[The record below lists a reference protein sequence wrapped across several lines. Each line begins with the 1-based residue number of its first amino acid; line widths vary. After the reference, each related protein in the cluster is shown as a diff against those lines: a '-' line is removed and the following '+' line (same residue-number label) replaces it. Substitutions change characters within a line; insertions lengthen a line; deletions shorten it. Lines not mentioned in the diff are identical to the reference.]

1 MENNPT
7 QESAF
12 LNGEAN
18 SWFNRNRDGLRSPD
32 DSVGVNSITSMLMP
46 FKNGVSKM
54 LEIGCSDGSKL
65 RSLCRNLDAIGFG
78 IDPSS
83 DAISAG
89 NAVIDTDVQMNLT
102 VGTASS
108 LQFENS
114 FFDVVFFGF
123 SLYLVDRNMLF
134 QAVSEADRVL
144 KPGGFLL
151 IQDFNPG
158 VRQKRPYAHLDG
170 LFSYKNSYAD
180 LFTASGH
187 YFEAE
192 KVSFS
197 HSKGTFDKDPHE
209 RISISML
216 YKETDAYPQ
225 ISI

>member
-1 MENNPT
+1 MEKIPS

-18 SWFNRNRDGLRSPD
+18 NWFNRNRQGLRSPD
-32 DSVGVNSITSMLMP
+32 DSIGVNSVTSMLLP
-46 FKNGVSKM
+46 FKDEISSI

-65 RSLCRNLDAIGFG
+65 RSLGKILEAKGFG
-78 IDPSS
+78 IDPST

-89 NAVIDTDVQMNLT
+89 NNIADSTVEVQLS
-102 VGTASS
+102 VGTAAK
-108 LQFENS
+108 LHFEDA
-114 FFDVVFFGF
+114 FFDIVLFGF
-123 SLYLVDRNMLF
+123 SLYLVDRDLLF
-134 QAVSEADRVL
+134 QSVSEADRVL
-144 KPGGFLL
+144 KPGGFLV

-158 VRQKRPYAHLDG
+158 VRHKRPYAHLDG
-170 LFSYKNSYAD
+170 LFSYKNSYAE

-197 HSKGTFDKDPHE
+197 HSKGSFDKDPHE

>member
-1 MENNPT
+1 MEKNPT

-18 SWFNRNRDGLRSPD
+18 NWFNRNRKGLFSPEE
-32 DSVGVNSITSMLMP
+32 SIGVNSISAMLTP
-46 FKNGVSKM
+46 FKDEISKM

-65 RSLCRNLDAIGFG
+65 RSLCKNLDAMGFG

-89 NAVIDTDVQMNLT
+89 NAVTDSTVQMNLT
-102 VGTASS
+102 VGTANK

-114 FFDVVFFGF
+114 FFDVVYFGF
-123 SLYLVDRNMLF
+123 SLYLIDRSALF
-134 QAVSEADRVL
+134 LAISEADRVL
-144 KPGGFLL
+144 KPGGFLV

-158 VRQKRPYAHLDG
+158 IRHKRPYSHLDG
-170 LFSYKNSYAD
+170 IFSYKNSYAE
-180 LFTASGH
+180 LFTSTGH

-192 KVSFS
+192 KTSFS
-197 HSKGTFDKDPHE
+197 HTKSSFDRDPNE
-209 RISISML
+209 RISISLL
-216 YKETDAYPQ
+216 YKETDPYPQ

>member
-1 MENNPT
+1 MENIPI

-12 LNGEAN
+12 VNGEAN
-18 SWFNRNRDGLRSPD
+18 NWFIRNKDGLGSPD
-32 DSVGVNSITSMLMP
+32 TSIGVNSITSMLLP
-46 FKNGVSKM
+46 FKDEISSI

-65 RSLCRNLDAIGFG
+65 RSLCKNLDAKGFG
-78 IDPSS
+78 IDPST

-89 NAVIDTDVQMNLT
+89 NNMDDSTVEVQLVT
-102 VGTASS
+102 GTAAK
-108 LQFENS
+108 LPYENK
-114 FFDVVFFGF
+114 FFDIVFFGF
-123 SLYLVDRNMLF
+123 SLYLVDRDLLF
-134 QAVSEADRVL
+134 QSVSEADRVL
-144 KPGGFLL
+144 KPGGFLV

-158 VRQKRPYAHLDG
+158 VRHKRPYAHLDG
-170 LFSYKNSYAD
+170 LFSYKNSYAN

-197 HSKGTFDKDPHE
+197 HSKESFDKDTHE

>member
-18 SWFNRNRDGLRSPD
+18 NWYARNQEGLRSPD
-32 DSVGVNSITSMLMP
+32 DSFGVKTITAMLMP
-46 FKNGVSKM
+46 FKDEISKI

-65 RSLCRNLDAIGFG
+65 RSLCKNLDAKAFG

-89 NAVIDTDVQMNLT
+89 NADRDSTVQTNLT
-102 VGTASS
+102 VGTASN
-108 LQFENS
+108 LPFENS
-114 FFDVVFFGF
+114 YFEVVFFGF
-123 SLYLVDRNMLF
+123 SFYLIDRNLLF

-144 KPGGFLL
+144 KPGGFLV
-151 IQDFNPG
+151 IQDFDPG
-158 VRQKRPYAHLDG
+158 FRYKRPYTHLEG
-170 LFSYKNSYAD
+170 ISSYKNSYVD
-180 LFTASGH
+180 LFSSSGH

-197 HSKGTFDKDPHE
+197 HSKETFDKDPHE
-209 RISISML
+209 RISISLL
-216 YKETDAYPQ
+216 YKELDAYPP
-225 ISI
+225 IAK

>member
-1 MENNPT
+1 MENSPT

-18 SWFNRNRDGLRSPD
+18 NWFNRNKEGLRSPD
-32 DSVGVNSITSMLMP
+32 GSIGVNSVTAMLLP
-46 FKNGVSKM
+46 FKDEISRM

-65 RSLCRNLDAIGFG
+65 RSLCKNLDADAFG

-89 NAVIDTDVQMNLT
+89 NNVVDSAVQMNLT
-102 VGTASS
+102 VGTASD
-108 LQFENS
+108 LPFES
-114 FFDVVFFGF
+114 AFFDVVFFGF
-123 SLYLVDRNMLF
+123 SLYLVDRNKLF

-144 KPGGFLL
+144 KPGGFLV
-151 IQDFNPG
+151 IQDFDPG
-158 VRQKRPYAHLDG
+158 YRYKRPYTHLDG
-170 LFSYKNSYAD
+170 ISSYKNSYVD
-180 LFTASGH
+180 LFSASGH

-197 HSKGTFDKDPHE
+197 HSKESFDKDPHE

-225 ISI
+225 ISS

>member
-1 MENNPT
+1 MEKIPT

-32 DSVGVNSITSMLMP
+32 DSVGVNSMTSMLMP
-46 FKNGVSKM
+46 FKSEVSKM

-65 RSLCRNLDAIGFG
+65 RSLCKNLDAIGFG

-83 DAISAG
+83 EAISAG
-89 NAVIDTDVQMNLT
+89 NAATDSDVQMNLT

-114 FFDVVFFGF
+114 YFDVVFFGF
-123 SLYLVDRNMLF
+123 SLYLVDRSTLF

-158 VRQKRPYAHLDG
+158 VRQKRPYAHLEG

-197 HSKGTFDKDPHE
+197 HSKGSFDKDPHE

>member
-1 MENNPT
+1 MENSPT

-18 SWFNRNRDGLRSPD
+18 NWFNRNREGLRSPD
-32 DSVGVNSITSMLMP
+32 GSIGVNSVTAMLIP
-46 FKNGVSKM
+46 FKDEISRM

-65 RSLCRNLDAIGFG
+65 RSLCKNLDADAFG

-89 NAVIDTDVQMNLT
+89 NNVVDSAVQMNLT
-102 VGTASS
+102 VGTASD
-108 LQFENS
+108 LPFES
-114 FFDVVFFGF
+114 AFFDVVFFGF
-123 SLYLVDRNMLF
+123 SLYLVDRNKLF

-144 KPGGFLL
+144 KPGGFLV
-151 IQDFNPG
+151 IQDFDPG
-158 VRQKRPYAHLDG
+158 YRYKRPYTHLDG
-170 LFSYKNSYAD
+170 ISSYKNSYVD
-180 LFTASGH
+180 LFSASGH

-197 HSKGTFDKDPHE
+197 HSKESFDKDPHE
-209 RISISML
+209 RISISLL

-225 ISI
+225 ISS

>member
-1 MENNPT
+1 MENNQT

-18 SWFNRNRDGLRSPD
+18 NWFNRNREGLRSPD
-32 DSVGVNSITSMLMP
+32 DSVGVNSITSMLVP
-46 FKNGVSKM
+46 FKDEISRM

-65 RSLCRNLDAIGFG
+65 RSLCKNLDATGFG
-78 IDPSS
+78 IDPSL
-83 DAISAG
+83 DAITAG
-89 NAVIDTDVQMNLT
+89 KAVTDSTVEMILT
-102 VGTASS
+102 IGTASN

-114 FFDVVFFGF
+114 YFDVVFFGF

-144 KPGGFLL
+144 KPGGFLV
-151 IQDFNPG
+151 IQDFDPG
-158 VRQKRPYAHLDG
+158 FRHKRPYTHLEG
-170 LFSYKNSYAD
+170 ISSYKNSYVD
-180 LFTASGH
+180 LFSASGH

-209 RISISML
+209 RISISLL
-216 YKETDAYPQ
+216 YKEIDAYPQ
-225 ISI
+225 ISS